1 MECPICYLEFNDEKN
16 CPKILSCGHVCKYF
30 LTIIIKSSLFA
41 KHVLN

>member
-1 MECPICYLEFNDEKN
+1 MECQICHLEFDYEESM
-16 CPKILSCGHVCKYF
+16 PKILSCGHVCKYF